1 MSIDIEVKQSYYLI
15 TPNELNSENL
25 DTLDILVNKKLMES
39 GKNIVL
45 SFANVETIFSI
56 HLSNIIKLFKKL
68 KNLNLKLILT
78 DISLPVLNVLQMTR
92 METLLPI
99 YITFDDFKAS
109 GEELLTSSQGNELRF
124 EYHIAN
130 ANGVFQISLEG
141 FLVNNGLFKD
151 MLKRIAGDF
160 LLHLDFN
167 MLAFAEWDALEV
179 LVEMTKTRRIVIEG
193 ASPLVIEFLEDK
205 GVAEKFVLEDY

>member
-1 MSIDIEVKQSYYLI
+1 MSIDIEVKESYYLI

-45 SFANVETIFSI
+45 SFAKVETIFSI

-78 DISLPVLNVLQMTR
+78 DISLPVLNVLQMTK

-109 GEELLTSSQGNELRF
+109 KEELLTSSKENGLRF
-124 EYHIAN
+124 EYRIAN
-130 ANGVFQISLEG
+130 ANGAVQISLEG
-141 FLVNNGLFKD
+141 FLVNNRLFKD
-151 MLKRIAGDF
+151 MLKQIAGDS

-167 MLAFAEWDALEV
+167 KLAFAEWDTLEV
-179 LVEMTKTRRIVIEG
+179 LVEMTKTRRIAIGG

-205 GVAEKFVLEDY
+205 GIAEKFVLEGY